1 MSAEVKGTLT
11 PAICADLFGGDAE
24 PALTAYD
31 HRTLVL
37 KDGKGGICR
46 FDSSEAADVVK
57 QFTQFVQNDA
67 PPVTIV
73 DLRTAPDT
81 V

>member
-1 MSAEVKGTLT
+1 MPETKATLT
-11 PAICADLFGGDAE
+11 PAICADLFGGDNE
-24 PALTAYD
+24 PQLTAYD

-37 KDGKGGICR
+37 KDGRGGICR
-46 FDSSEAADVVK
+46 FDESEAADMIK
-57 QFTQFVQNDA
+57 QLSQFVKNDA
-67 PPVTIV
+67 PAVSII